1 MEDKKDGED
10 HSEENMILYLAMGDP
25 GAEESGME

>member
-1 MEDKKDGED
+1 MVNNDYDGKVFERLF
-10 HSEENMILYLAMGDP
+10 ENLAMGDP